1 MPKIT
6 EELVDLSLIID
17 ELDGVAI
24 KLLKSKQDLK
34 EQTQKTGIQ
43 YCSMKHHAEIERL
56 KDGASRMEKAVKQ
69 ICEELD
75 EENAASKAVA
85 SWLYAVNEA
94 KSKVE
99 GEFPRL
105 IEALNKSSSA
115 AAQTWLTQIQ
125 TFGKFMRDSKDAM
138 SELTNRLDDLKQ
150 LRKLGDFVN
159 ADVKKLADFSQAMKR
174 LADEKQDLERKAR
187 MAKIVETFHKHQ
199 TKVVENED
207 GITITPPPAELTITA
222 LRGKVFDGTTEEP
235 RPLTKKELEEL
246 DIKYG
251 WAFGESP
258 VEKAKVES
266 TFIIPPW
273 HRPDLID
280 NVYNRYDQQHPRPVG
295 YGVGK
300 KREYIHRH
308 MAASPAWDDEHPVD
322 LVYDL
327 IERDDETRKHFLKK
341 KTGRKI
347 CDALR
352 NIGIRGIWE
361 LVTLDEGFDCHKDGL
376 PEFLGKLA
384 DLPKK
389 PPFEFNLHEKAIG
402 IGKAME
408 KELFYALREYG
419 IWMHMTVDEGRR
431 STRFFTQAP
440 QIFSTPNH
448 KSLRAKYPRLEQ

>member
-6 EELVDLSLIID
+6 EELVDLSLIIEQLD
-17 ELDGVAI
+17 EVAI
-24 KLLKSKQDLK
+24 KLFESKQKLK
-34 EQTQKTGIQ
+34 EKTQKTGIQ

-85 SWLYAVNEA
+85 SWLYAVDEA
-94 KSKVE
+94 SSEIE
-99 GEFPRL
+99 GEYPKL

-125 TFGKFMRDSKDAM
+125 TFGTFIRDSKKAL
-138 SELTNRLDDLKQ
+138 SEITKPLEGLQQ

-159 ADVKKLADFSQAMKR
+159 ADVKKLAAFSQAMKL
-174 LADEKQDLERKAR
+174 LADEKQVLAKGKA
-187 MAKIVETFHKHQ
+187 
-199 TKVVENED
+199 KVVETED
-207 GITITPPPAELTITA
+207 GITITPPPAELTVTA
-222 LRGKVFDGTTEEP
+222 LRGKVTIHNEDGTTED
-235 RPLTKKELEEL
+235 RRSLTKNELKEL
-246 DIKYG
+246 DIKFG

-258 VEKAKVES
+258 IPQAEVES

-300 KREYIHRH
+300 KREYIHKH
-308 MAASPAWDDEHPVD
+308 MALSPAWDNDHPVD
-322 LVYDL
+322 LIYDL
-327 IERDDETRKHFLKK
+327 IQRDVETRKHYLKK

-352 NIGIRGIWE
+352 NVGVRGIWE
-361 LVTLDEGFDCHKDGL
+361 LVTLDEGFDCHEDGL
-376 PEFLGKLA
+376 PEFVGQLA
-384 DLPKK
+384 ILPKK

-419 IWMHMTVDEGRR
+419 IWMHRTLDNEELRV
-431 STRFFTQAP
+431 TRFFTQSQQTFTTSQKP
-440 QIFSTPNH
+440 LFQS
-448 KSLRAKYPRLEQ
+448 AKYPHPNE